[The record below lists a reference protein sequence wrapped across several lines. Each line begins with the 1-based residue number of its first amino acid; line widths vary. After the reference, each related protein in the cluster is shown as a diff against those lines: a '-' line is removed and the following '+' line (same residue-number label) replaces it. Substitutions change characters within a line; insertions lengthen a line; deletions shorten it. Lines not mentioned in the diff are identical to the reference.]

1 MSAGIVDVIWV
12 SGFMDDLA
20 CVDGGDVA
28 KEGIEV
34 PADDDKVDAFVSRF
48 DEDMEEIFVFVAG
61 EVLALVLIPATTYIG
76 PI

>member
-1 MSAGIVDVIWV
+1 MDGICDVSAGIVDVIWV

-34 PADDDKVDAFVSRF
+34 PADDDKGDAFVSRF
-48 DEDMEEIFVFVAG
+48 VFVAA
-61 EVLALVLIPATTYIG
+61 EVLALVLIPATTCIVR
-76 PI
+76 I